1 MDEVTKIY
9 VFYLTILLI
18 IIKCSLVVFLS
29 KKVVDK
35 KRNKIEA
42 GVKFLTATAVLMAGL
57 FVSRIIFT
65 IFDFQLTDFDSTKYP
80 EHVLL
85 WKIAFLVAT
94 ITLVYMIWI
103 LDKVVIE
110 NKLKGIPA
118 IILIILAIFIF
129 VYPVNTVVDFQI
141 LSAICAVA
149 NLVSIL
155 IPGVFIYVGKNSSGD
170 IRKNAYFISLGM
182 LVYALSMLLVNEA
195 LISAVN
201 AAFGFD
207 SSILFWIISM
217 TGKCIGLTIFT
228 HYATKFVSD

>member
-1 MDEVTKIY
+1 M
-9 VFYLTILLI
+9 FAR
-18 IIKCSLVVFLS
+18 CFLS

-42 GVKFLTATAVLMAGL
+42 GVNSYCNCCFDGGL

-65 IFDFQLTDFDSTKYP
+65 IFDFQLTDFNRRFPDMF
-80 EHVLL
+80 L